1 MDDPAVISLVPM
13 PLTRE
18 RFAPYGDV
26 IETSAR
32 VTGAMN
38 DARFERFDDLCGI
51 DLGGGDVAIS
61 VTRCRTPTSLPLR
74 VDKVERH
81 PLGSQAF
88 VPLARTTMVVVVAP
102 PGASVEA
109 GDLRAF
115 VTNGRQGINYHRGTW
130 HMPLIG
136 LEAGQEFLIVD
147 RRGDSDPN
155 CDVHEFDEAIVLER
169 V

>member
-1 MDDPAVISLVPM
+1 MISLVPV

-26 IETSAR
+26 IDTSPD
-32 VTGAMN
+32 VVNAMN
-38 DARFERFDDLCGI
+38 DGRFERFDNLCDV
-51 DLGGGDVAIS
+51 DLGDGKVAIS

-88 VPLARTTMVVVVAP
+88 MPLARSIMVVVVAP
-102 PGASVEA
+102 PGESVSA
-109 GDLRAF
+109 GELRAF

-147 RRGDSDPN
+147 RAAGQSN
-155 CDVHEFDEAIVLER
+155 CEVHELGEVVMLEG

>member
-1 MDDPAVISLVPM
+1 MISLVPV

-18 RFAPYGDV
+18 RFATYGDV
-26 IETSAR
+26 IEPSVR
-32 VTGAMN
+32 VAEAMN
-38 DARFERFDDLCGI
+38 DARFERFDNLCDI
-51 DLGGGDVAIS
+51 NLGGGEVAIS
-61 VTRCRTPTSLPLR
+61 VARCRTPTSLPLR

-88 VPLARTTMVVVVAP
+88 VPLSRSTMVVVVAP
-102 PGASVEA
+102 PGESVEA
-109 GDLRAF
+109 DDLRAF

-136 LEAGQEFLIVD
+136 FEAGQEFLIVD
-147 RRGDSDPN
+147 RAGGESN
-155 CDVHEFDEAIVLER
+155 CEVHEFDEVIMLER